1 MTNAELA
8 RVGYEA
14 AARGELDR
22 IAELLA
28 PDVKWH
34 AGDPSAVGTCQNRE
48 QALHYMRQAA
58 KRGGIGEL
66 VDVVDAGERVV
77 VIMRRPTGRPG
88 AALVAN
94 VSRFVDGRVV
104 EMVHYPDAADALAA
118 VGAA

>member
-1 MTNAELA
+1 MTNGELA
-8 RVGYEA
+8 RAGYEA

-22 IAELLA
+22 IAALLA

-34 AGDPSAVGTCQNRE
+34 AGDPTAVGTCQNRE
-48 QALHYMRQAA
+48 QALQFMRQAVR
-58 KRGGIGEL
+58 RGGVGEL

-77 VIMRRPTGRPG
+77 VIMRRPAEGPEPS
-88 AALVAN
+88 LVAN

-104 EMVHYPDAADALAA
+104 EMVHYPKAADALAA